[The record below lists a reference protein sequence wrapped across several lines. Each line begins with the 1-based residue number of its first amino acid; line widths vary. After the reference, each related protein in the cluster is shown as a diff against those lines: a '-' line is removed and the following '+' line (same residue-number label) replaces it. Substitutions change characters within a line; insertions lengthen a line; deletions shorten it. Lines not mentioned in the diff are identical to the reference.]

1 LRVKKVL
8 IAILVLLLLIAAV
21 VGLWYWRYDEKPDQ
35 ALLRTVAC
43 ATLGDEE
50 GFLDGFSDDSR
61 GLVSAVMAL
70 SRGEDLSKS
79 PRHPY
84 YYLATENI
92 VSVEHDAVGE
102 ARVRVRRP
110 GDDKSKGYD
119 IPMVRQCEAKYLIL
133 DKYCLLPQWKIDA
146 KRFDAKPMD
155 AAKDR

>member
-1 LRVKKVL
+1 MKKLL
-8 IAILVLLLLIAAV
+8 IAILVLILLIAAIWGV
-21 VGLWYWRYDEKPDQ
+21 WYWQFDEKPDQ

-43 ATLGDEE
+43 AMLGDED
-50 GFLDGFSDDSR
+50 GFLEGFSDDSR
-61 GLVSAVMAL
+61 GLVAAVLAL
-70 SRGEDLSKS
+70 SKGEDLAKS

-92 VSVEHDAVGE
+92 VAVERDTLTEV
-102 ARVRVRRP
+102 RVRVRRP
-110 GDDKSKGYD
+110 GDEKSKGYD

-133 DKYCLLPQWKIDA
+133 DKWCLLPQWKIDG